1 MSQSRRFAR
10 WVAWNIDGGALRK
23 LSRRGIPFRKDPAL
37 PADAQVGDELYE
49 NNPLDRGHLA
59 RRADLVWGPLPEAR
73 RANVDS
79 FFFTNITPQHQNFNQ
94 SAAGGIWGELEDAV
108 FAEVDV
114 RDLRVSVLGGPI
126 FSSTDPVYRGVRLP
140 RQFWKVLY
148 FREAEAESVQAR
160 GYVLTQAD
168 LLSGLEALEL
178 PEFAVFEVP
187 IPRIAEMA
195 GLSLFAGAA
204 VAAVGRR
211 RRRGE
216 PGIIR
221 RIGSVREILG

>member
-1 MSQSRRFAR
+1 
-10 WVAWNIDGGALRK
+10 
-23 LSRRGIPFRKDPAL
+23 
-37 PADAQVGDELYE
+37 
-49 NNPLDRGHLA
+49 
-59 RRADLVWGPLPEAR
+59 
-73 RANVDS
+73 
-79 FFFTNITPQHQNFNQ
+79 
-94 SAAGGIWGELEDAV
+94 
-108 FAEVDV
+108 
-114 RDLRVSVLGGPI
+114 
-126 FSSTDPVYRGVRLP
+126 LP

-148 FREAEAESVQAR
+148 FREAAAESVQAR